1 MTAEKFRASFGGA
14 DMTERELRRRVP
26 RLSMLSTIS
35 ALAIIGGFATPAWA
49 QTTPATGQDP
59 AAAPDTASDR
69 AAEAAPDE
77 DIVVTGTRVVRDGFK
92 APTPLQVLTEEDID
106 NSSPTN
112 NIADFVN
119 QMPALAGSIR
129 PSNSRLELS
138 NGIAGIN
145 ALNLRSLGTVRTLVL
160 VNGRRS
166 VGSTANGV
174 VDINTIPQSLVQ
186 RVEVVT
192 GGASAAYGSDAVAGV
207 TNFIL
212 NNQYEGLKL
221 EADVGVTE
229 RGDGFN
235 YSGAL
240 TGGLR
245 FAGGRGRLIAAGEIA
260 HTDGIFEIGEDRGW
274 NHTGFVRIQN
284 PAWPANPAAPRYL
297 IRTQV
302 GQANSTPGGLI
313 TQSLGGT
320 TNTLCGTYFGQG
332 GSINKYQYGAL
343 TFPSP
348 TCSTATSSSPSL
360 NLGGDWRV
368 NDTGRRIGLNPE
380 EDRYGVFGRLSFDVS
395 DGFTLFAEASYN
407 RQETLFNA
415 GPNLMTGLSI
425 NASNCGT
432 GATAPTT
439 CNAFLYKTLGPASL
453 AGITGVTLA
462 TSGVDLPGRGSNNER
477 KVQRYLI
484 GAEGDFQAFGK
495 PARWDVYGQY
505 GKADLHEQLINIQ
518 QTVRRNNAINAVF
531 APAGNPGGLPVGSIQ
546 CAINVDTNTTN
557 DDPACRPLNLFGIGV
572 ADPAAI
578 DYILGDPYRD
588 QVLEQTVAGAN
599 LSLTPFETWAGD
611 VSIAVGAE
619 YRKEEIDGFVPAEFQ
634 PIFNSN
640 GTTTSVWSVGN
651 FRPSKGS
658 YDVREAYLEAVIPLG
673 VGLEFNG
680 AIRGTDYSTSGFVT
694 TWKLGATWH
703 PIDDILL
710 RVNRSRDIRAPNLN
724 ELYQA
729 GTANSSTVTNP
740 FFPGVGPGSGTYGAN
755 LAYLGTITGNLNLR
769 PEKADSWNVGGVFSP
784 RFLPGF
790 TASVDYWRVKVKD
803 AIDSLSADDIVNRC
817 FEGLADFCAAITPD
831 PANPSRVLISR
842 QPVNFSSI
850 LMRGLDFEAAYRMR
864 VANGDFSLRG
874 LATRYI
880 ENTVATGV
888 PGFIPLNSVGTL
900 GVGTGTQSITPK
912 WIYRFS
918 AAYDTDDYTLTAVA
932 RGVGNGRYDATGI
945 ECGSGACPVSTNQFP
960 TYEDNSIGGATYV
973 DFNATFKFDAF
984 GGKNGEFFVN
994 VTNVFDAD
1002 PILLPETGL
1011 AVNST
1016 YSDMLGRAFRAG
1028 VRLKLR

>member
-1 MTAEKFRASFGGA
+1 MA
-14 DMTERELRRRVP
+14 
-26 RLSMLSTIS
+26 
-35 ALAIIGGFATPAWA
+35 PA
-49 QTTPATGQDP
+49 P
-59 AAAPDTASDR
+59 AA
-69 AAEAAPDE
+69 DE
-77 DIVVTGTRVVRDGFK
+77 PFDDETIVVTGTRVVRDGFQ
-92 APTPLQVLTEEDID
+92 APTPLQVLTEEDIE

-119 QMPALAGSIR
+119 QLPALAASMR

-138 NGIAGIN
+138 NGQAGIN

-166 VGSTANGV
+166 VGSTANGI
-174 VDINTIPQSLVQ
+174 VDVNTIPQSLVQ

-212 NNQYEGLKL
+212 NNEYEGLKL
-221 EADVGVTE
+221 EGDLGITD

-235 YSGAL
+235 YSAAV
-240 TGGLR
+240 TGGLK
-245 FAGGRGRLIAAGEIA
+245 FAGGRGRLIVAGEIA
-260 HTDGIFEIGEDRGW
+260 HTDGIFEVGQDRDW

-284 PAWPANPAAPRYL
+284 PEWPANPSAPRYL
-297 IRTQV
+297 IRKQV
-302 GQANSTPGGLI
+302 GQANSAPGGLI
-313 TQSLGGT
+313 TSSTGT
-320 TNTLCGTYFGQG
+320 TNNTLCGIYFGQG
-332 GSINKYQYGAL
+332 GSVNHYEYGAL
-343 TFPSP
+343 TQPANVCAPAAQAS
-348 TCSTATSSSPSL
+348 STSPSL
-360 NLGGDWRV
+360 NQGGDWRL

-380 EDRYGVFGRLSFDVS
+380 EDRYGIFGRLSFDVS
-395 DGFTLFAEASYN
+395 DGITLFAEASFN

-425 NASNCGT
+425 NATNCGA

-439 CNAFLYKTLGPASL
+439 CNAFLYNTLGPAAL
-453 AGITGVTLA
+453 ANIITRPNTTGTGNQPNVVLA
-462 TSGVDLPGRGSNNER
+462 TSGADLPYRGSNNKR

-484 GAEGDFQAFGK
+484 GAEGEFQAFGK

-505 GKADLHEQLINIQ
+505 GKAKLHEQLINIQ

-546 CAINVDTNTTN
+546 CAINVDANLTN
-557 DDPACRPLNLFGIGV
+557 DDPACRPLNLFGLGV

-588 QVLEQTVAGAN
+588 QVLEQTVVGAN
-599 LSLTPFETWAGD
+599 LSLTPFATWAGD
-611 VSIAVGAE
+611 VSVAVGAE

-634 PIFNSN
+634 PIQNDN
-640 GTTTSVWSVGN
+640 GTTTQVWSVGN

-658 YDVREAYLEAVIPLG
+658 YNVKEAYLETVVPLG
-673 VGLEFNG
+673 LGLEFNG

-694 TWKLGATWH
+694 TWKLGATWQ
-703 PIDDILL
+703 PIDDILI
-710 RVNRSRDIRAPNLN
+710 RANRSRDIRAPNLN

-729 GTANSSTVTNP
+729 GTANTSTVTNP
-740 FFPGVGPGSGTYGAN
+740 FFPGPGPGAATYGQN
-755 LAYLGTITGNLNLR
+755 LAYLGTITGNLNLD
-769 PEKADSWNVGGVFSP
+769 PEKADSWSVGTVLTP

-790 TASVDYWRVKVKD
+790 SVSFDYWRVKVRD

-831 PANPSRVLISR
+831 PANPSRVLIAR

-850 LMRGLDFEAAYRMR
+850 LMRGLDLEAAYRMR
-864 VANGDFSLRG
+864 LGNGNFSIRG

-880 ENTVATGV
+880 ENTVTTGV
-888 PGFIPLNSVGTL
+888 PGFKPLNSVGTL
-900 GVGTGTQSITPK
+900 GIGTGTQSITPK
-912 WIYRFS
+912 WIYRVS
-918 AAYDTDDYTLTAVA
+918 AAYDTPDYTLTAVA
-932 RGVGNGRYDATGI
+932 RGVSDGRYDATGI
-945 ECGSGACPVSTNQFP
+945 ECGTSCPVSTNQFP
-960 TYEDNSIGGATYV
+960 TYEDNSIDGATYV
-973 DFNATFKFDAF
+973 DLNATFKFDWKRD
-984 GGKNGEFFVN
+984 GDGEFFIN

-1011 AVNST
+1011 AANST
-1016 YSDMLGRAFRAG
+1016 YSDLLGRAYRVG
-1028 VRLKLR
+1028 MRLKIW

>member
-1 MTAEKFRASFGGA
+1 MSLKKALFSGTAFAGLVFALPGA
-14 DMTERELRRRVP
+14 
-26 RLSMLSTIS
+26 
-35 ALAIIGGFATPAWA
+35 AFAQVT
-49 QTTPATGQDP
+49 DP
-59 AAAPDTASDR
+59 AATQSADAQTSPAGSEETV
-69 AAEAAPDE
+69 
-77 DIVVTGTRVVRDGFK
+77 VVTGTRVVRDGFQ

-112 NIADFVN
+112 NLADFVN

-138 NGIAGIN
+138 NGQAGIN

-166 VGSTANGV
+166 VGSTANGI

-207 TNFIL
+207 TNFVL
-212 NNQYEGLKL
+212 NTQYEGLRL
-221 EADVGVTE
+221 EADTGITE

-240 TGGLR
+240 TGGVR
-245 FAGGRGRLIAAGEIA
+245 FAGGRGRLIVAGEIA
-260 HTDGIFEIGEDRGW
+260 HTDGIFSVDPLERGW

-284 PAWPANPAAPRYL
+284 PAWPANPSAPRYL
-297 IRTQV
+297 FRTQV

-320 TNTLCGTYFGQG
+320 TNRLCGIYFGQG
-332 GSINKYQYGAL
+332 GSVNQYQYGTL

-348 TCSTATSSSPSL
+348 VCSTATNSSPSL
-360 NLGGDWRV
+360 NQGGDWRV

-380 EDRYGVFGRLSFDVS
+380 EDRYGVFARLSFDVS
-395 DGFTLFAEASYN
+395 DSVRLFAEASYN
-407 RQETLFNA
+407 RQETVFNA

-425 NASNCGT
+425 AASNCGT

-439 CNAFLYKTLGPASL
+439 CNAFLYNTLGPAQL

-462 TSGVDLPGRGSNNER
+462 TSGADLPARGSNNER

-484 GAEGDFQAFGK
+484 GAEGNFDAFGRE
-495 PARWDVYGQY
+495 ARWDVYGQY
-505 GKADLHEQLINIQ
+505 GRADLHEQLTNIQ
-518 QTVRRNNAINAVF
+518 QTVRRNNALAAVF
-531 APAGNPGGLPVGSIQ
+531 APVGNPSGLPAGSIQ
-546 CAINVDTNTTN
+546 CAINVDSNPAN
-557 DDPACRPLNLFGIGV
+557 DDPACRPLNLFGTGV

-588 QVLEQTVAGAN
+588 QVLEQTVVGAN
-599 LSLTPFETWAGD
+599 FSFTPFATWAGD
-611 VSIAVGAE
+611 VSVAVGAE

-634 PIFNSN
+634 PIFNP
-640 GTTTSVWSVGN
+640 TTGASTSVWSVGN
-651 FRPSKGS
+651 FRPSRGS
-658 YDVREAYLEAVIPLG
+658 YDVKEAYLETVVPVG
-673 VGLEFNG
+673 FGLELNG

-694 TWKLGATWH
+694 TWRLGATWQ
-703 PIDDILL
+703 PIDDILI

-724 ELYQA
+724 ELFQA
-729 GTANSSTVTNP
+729 GTANTSTVTNP
-740 FFPGVGPGSGTYGAN
+740 FFPGAGPGTGTYGAS
-755 LAYLGTITGNLNLR
+755 LAYLGTITGNPNLR
-769 PEKADSWNVGGVFSP
+769 PEKADSWNIGAVVSP

-790 TASVDYWRVKVKD
+790 TASVDYWHVRVRD

-831 PANPSRVLISR
+831 PANPSRVLIAR

-850 LMRGLDFEAAYRMR
+850 LMRGLDFEAAYRMPIG
-864 VANGDFSLRG
+864 NGNFSLRG
-874 LATRYI
+874 LATRYL
-880 ENTVATGV
+880 ENTVSTGV
-888 PGFIPLNSVGTL
+888 PGFTPLNSVGTL
-900 GVGTGTQSITPK
+900 GVGTGTQSITPT
-912 WIYRFS
+912 WIYRVS
-918 AAYDTDDYTLTAVA
+918 AAYDTEHYTLTAVA
-932 RGVGNGRYDATGI
+932 RGVSDGRYDATGV
-945 ECGSGACPVSTNQFP
+945 ECANNCPVSTNQFP

-973 DFNATFKFDAF
+973 DVNATFKFETI
-984 GGKNGEFFVN
+984 GGRDGEFFVN
-994 VTNVFDAD
+994 VTNLFDAD

-1011 AVNST
+1011 AANST
-1016 YSDMLGRAFRAG
+1016 YSDLLGRSLRVG
-1028 VRLKLR
+1028 VRLQMR

>member
-1 MTAEKFRASFGGA
+1 MFRRKSLKTFLFSGAAFAAMSIAGPASAQTDPADDTSPDAEVAQAAAAETAETGG
-14 DMTERELRRRVP
+14 
-26 RLSMLSTIS
+26 
-35 ALAIIGGFATPAWA
+35 
-49 QTTPATGQDP
+49 
-59 AAAPDTASDR
+59 
-69 AAEAAPDE
+69 
-77 DIVVTGTRVVRDGFK
+77 DIVVTGTRVVRDGFQ
-92 APTPLQVLTEEDID
+92 APTPLQVLTEEDIE

-119 QMPALAGSIR
+119 QLPALAASIR

-138 NGIAGIN
+138 NGQAGIN

-166 VGSTANGV
+166 VGSTANGI

-207 TNFIL
+207 ANFIL
-212 NNQYEGLKL
+212 NTQYEGLKI
-221 EADVGVTE
+221 EGDIGVTE

-235 YSGAL
+235 YSGAV
-240 TGGLR
+240 TGGLK
-245 FAGGRGRLIAAGEIA
+245 FAGGRGRLIVAAEIA
-260 HTDGIFEIGEDRGW
+260 HTDGIFQVDRDW

-284 PAWPANPAAPRYL
+284 PAWPANAAAPRYL
-297 IRTQV
+297 LRTQV

-313 TQSLGGT
+313 TSSTGIT
-320 TNTLCGTYFGQG
+320 NNTLCGIYFGPG
-332 GSINKYQYGAL
+332 GAVNQYQYGAL
-343 TFPSP
+343 TQPGNVCAP
-348 TCSTATSSSPSL
+348 TAQASNASPSL
-360 NLGGDWRV
+360 NQGGDWRV

-380 EDRYGVFGRLSFDVS
+380 EDRHGIFGRLSFDVS
-395 DGFTLFAEASYN
+395 DGLTVFAEASYN

-415 GPNLMTGLSI
+415 GPNLMTGLSL
-425 NASNCGT
+425 NAVGCGT
-432 GATAPTT
+432 ATPASAPAT
-439 CNAFLYKTLGPASL
+439 CNAFLYNALGPARL
-453 AGITGVTLA
+453 ADIITRPNTTGSGNQPNVALA
-462 TSGVDLPGRGSNNER
+462 TSGADLPFRGSNNER
-477 KVQRYLI
+477 KVERYLI

-495 PARWDVYGQY
+495 TARWDVYGQY
-505 GKADLHEQLINIQ
+505 GRADLHEELINIQ

-531 APAGNPGGLPVGSIQ
+531 AQAGNPNNLPVGSIQ
-546 CAINVDTNTTN
+546 CAINVDSNTTN
-557 DDPACRPLNLFGIGV
+557 DDAACRPLNLLGIGV

-588 QVLEQTVAGAN
+588 QVLKQTVVGAN
-599 LSLTPFETWAGD
+599 LSLTPFATWAGD
-611 VSIAVGAE
+611 VSIAVGGE

-634 PIFNSN
+634 PVQNAN
-640 GTTTSVWSVGN
+640 GTTTSLWSVGN

-658 YDVREAYLEAVIPLG
+658 YSVKEAYLETVVPLG
-673 VGLEFNG
+673 FGLEFNG
-680 AIRGTDYSTSGFVT
+680 AIRATDYSTSGFVT
-694 TWKLGATWH
+694 TWKAGATWQ
-703 PIDDILL
+703 PIDDILI
-710 RVNRSRDIRAPNLN
+710 RVNRSHDIRAPNLN

-740 FFPGVGPGSGTYGAN
+740 FFPGAGPGTGTYGSS
-755 LAYLGTITGNLNLR
+755 LAYLGTITGNLNLQ
-769 PEKADSWNVGGVFSP
+769 PEKADSWNIGGVLAP
-784 RFLPGF
+784 RFLRGF
-790 TASVDYWRVKVKD
+790 TFSADYWRVKVKG

-831 PANPSRVLISR
+831 PANPTRVLIAR

-864 VANGDFSLRG
+864 IANGNFSLRG

-912 WIYRFS
+912 WIYRVS
-918 AAYDTDDYTLTAVA
+918 AAYDTEDYTLTAVA
-932 RGVGNGRYDATGI
+932 RGVSDGRYDATGV
-945 ECGSGACPVSTNQFP
+945 ECETGSCPASTNQFP

-973 DFNATFKFDAF
+973 DLNATIKFNAF
-984 GGKNGEFFVN
+984 GGNNGEFFIN
-994 VTNVFDAD
+994 ITNVFDAD

-1011 AVNST
+1011 AANST
-1016 YSDMLGRAFRAG
+1016 YSDMLGRSYRVG

>member
-1 MTAEKFRASFGGA
+1 MATAGAAS
-14 DMTERELRRRVP
+14 
-26 RLSMLSTIS
+26 
-35 ALAIIGGFATPAWA
+35 A
-49 QTTPATGQDP
+49 QDAPVDGT
-59 AAAPDTASDR
+59 AAPDS
-69 AAEAAPDE
+69 AAAQAPETSNADE
-77 DIVVTGTRVVRDGFK
+77 RNVVVTGTRVVRDGFQ
-92 APTPLQVLTEEDID
+92 APTPLQVLTEDDID

-119 QMPALAGSIR
+119 QLPALAASIR

-138 NGIAGIN
+138 NGQAGIN

-166 VGSTANGV
+166 VGSTANGI
-174 VDINTIPQSLVQ
+174 VDVNTIPQSLVQ

-207 TNFIL
+207 TNFVL

-221 EADVGVTE
+221 EADIGVTE

-235 YSGAL
+235 YSGAV
-240 TGGLR
+240 TGGLT
-245 FAGGRGRLIAAGEIA
+245 FAGGRGRLIVAGEIA
-260 HTDGIFEIGEDRGW
+260 HTDGIFSVDPGERDW

-284 PAWPANPAAPRYL
+284 PAWPANATAPRYL

-320 TNTLCGTYFGQG
+320 TNRLCGIYFGQG
-332 GSINKYQYGAL
+332 GSVNQYQYGAL

-360 NLGGDWRV
+360 NQGGDWRV

-380 EDRYGVFGRLSFDVS
+380 EDRHGLFGRLSFDIT
-395 DGFTLFAEASYN
+395 DGVTLFAEASYN

-425 NASNCGT
+425 AASNCGN

-439 CNAFLYKTLGPASL
+439 CNAFLYQTLGPARL

-462 TSGVDLPGRGSNNER
+462 TSGADLPYRGSNNER
-477 KVQRYLI
+477 EIQRYLI
-484 GAEGDFQAFGK
+484 GAEGEFELFGRT
-495 PARWDVYGQY
+495 ASWDVYGQY
-505 GKADLHEQLINIQ
+505 GRANLHEQLINIQ
-518 QTVRRNNAINAVF
+518 QTVRRNNALAAVF
-531 APAGNPGGLPVGSIQ
+531 APAGNPAGLPAGSIQ
-546 CAINVDTNTTN
+546 CAINVDANTAN
-557 DDPACRPLNLFGIGV
+557 DDPACRPLNLFGLGV

-578 DYILGDPYRD
+578 DYVLGDPYRD
-588 QVLEQTVAGAN
+588 QVLEQTVVGAN
-599 LSLTPFETWAGD
+599 FSFTPFATWAGD
-611 VSIAVGAE
+611 VSVAIGAE
-619 YRKEEIDGFVPAEFQ
+619 YRKEQIDGFVPTEFQ
-634 PIFNSN
+634 PIFNPATGAS
-640 GTTTSVWSVGN
+640 TSVWSVGN
-651 FRPSKGS
+651 FRPSQGS
-658 YDVREAYLEAVIPLG
+658 YNVKEAYLEAVVPLG
-673 VGLEFNG
+673 FGLEFNG

-694 TWKLGATWH
+694 TWKLGATWQ
-703 PIDDILL
+703 PIDDILI

-729 GTANSSTVTNP
+729 GTANTSTVTNP
-740 FFPGVGPGSGTYGAN
+740 FFPGPGPGTGTYGAS

-769 PEKADSWNVGGVFSP
+769 PERADSWNLGGVLAP

-790 TASVDYWRVKVKD
+790 SISADYWRVRVRD

-831 PANPSRVLISR
+831 PANPARVLIAR

-850 LMRGLDFEAAYRMR
+850 LMRGLDFEVAYRR
-864 VANGDFSLRG
+864 RLGNGNISLRG
-874 LATRYI
+874 LATRYL
-880 ENTVATGV
+880 ENTVTTGV
-888 PGFIPLNSVGTL
+888 PGFTPLNSVGTL

-912 WIYRFS
+912 WIYRIS
-918 AAYDTDDYTLTAVA
+918 AAYDTEDFTLTAVA
-932 RGVGNGRYDATGI
+932 RGVSDGRYDATGI
-945 ECGSGACPVSTNQFP
+945 ECATGSCPVSTNQFP

-984 GGKNGEFFVN
+984 GGRNGEFFVN
-994 VTNVFDAD
+994 VTNLFDAD

-1011 AVNST
+1011 AANST
-1016 YSDMLGRAFRAG
+1016 YSDLLGRSFRAG
-1028 VRLKLR
+1028 VRLRVR

>member
-1 MTAEKFRASFGGA
+1 MAQAGEVPGA
-14 DMTERELRRRVP
+14 
-26 RLSMLSTIS
+26 
-35 ALAIIGGFATPAWA
+35 AAAA
-49 QTTPATGQDP
+49 QAADPLATGEEN
-59 AAAPDTASDR
+59 R
-69 AAEAAPDE
+69 E
-77 DIVVTGTRVVRDGFK
+77 DIVVTGTRVVRDGFQ
-92 APTPLQVLTEEDID
+92 APTPLQVLTEEDIE

-119 QMPALAGSIR
+119 QLPALAASIR

-138 NGIAGIN
+138 NGQAGIN

-166 VGSTANGV
+166 VGSTANGI

-212 NNQYEGLKL
+212 NNEFEGLKI
-221 EADVGVTE
+221 EGDIGVTE

-235 YSGAL
+235 YSGAVA
-240 TGGLR
+240 GGLK
-245 FAGGRGRLIAAGEIA
+245 FADGRGRLIVAGEIA
-260 HTDGIFEIGEDRGW
+260 HTDGIFEIGQDRGW

-284 PAWPANPAAPRYL
+284 PTWTATSTVPRYL
-297 IRTQV
+297 LRTQV

-313 TQSLGGT
+313 TSSTGT
-320 TNTLCGTYFGQG
+320 TNNTVCGIYFGQG
-332 GSINKYQYGAL
+332 GSINQYQYGAL
-343 TFPSP
+343 TQPANVCAP
-348 TCSTATSSSPSL
+348 AAQASSASPSL
-360 NLGGDWRV
+360 NQGGDWRV

-380 EDRYGVFGRLSFDVS
+380 EDRHGIFGRLSFEVS
-395 DGFTLFAEASYN
+395 DGLTLFAEASYN

-415 GPNLMTGLSI
+415 GPNLMTGLGL
-425 NASNCGT
+425 NAVGCGT
-432 GATAPTT
+432 ATPTSAPST
-439 CNAFLYKTLGPASL
+439 CNAFLYNALGPARL
-453 AGITGVTLA
+453 ANIITRPNTTGGGNQPNVVLA
-462 TSGVDLPGRGSNNER
+462 TSGADLPFRGSNNER
-477 KVQRYLI
+477 EVQRYLI
-484 GAEGDFQAFGK
+484 GAEGNFEAFGRT
-495 PARWDVYGQY
+495 ASWDVYGQY
-505 GKADLHEQLINIQ
+505 GRADLHEELINIQ

-531 APAGNPGGLPVGSIQ
+531 AQAGNPNNLPVGSIQ
-546 CAINVDTNTTN
+546 CAINVDSNAAN
-557 DDPACRPLNLFGIGV
+557 DDPACRPLNLLGVGV

-578 DYILGDPYRD
+578 DYILGNPYRD
-588 QVLEQTVAGAN
+588 QVLEQTVIGAN
-599 LSLTPFETWAGD
+599 LSLTPFATWAGD

-619 YRKEEIDGFVPAEFQ
+619 YRKEEIDGFVPDEFQ
-634 PIFNSN
+634 PVQNAN
-640 GTTTSVWSVGN
+640 GTTTSLWSVGN

-658 YDVREAYLEAVIPLG
+658 YNVKEAYLETVVPLG
-673 VGLEFNG
+673 FGLEFNG

-694 TWKLGATWH
+694 TWKAGATWQ
-703 PIDDILL
+703 PIDDILI

-740 FFPGVGPGSGTYGAN
+740 FFPGAGPGTGTYGSN
-755 LAYLGTITGNLNLR
+755 LAYLGTITGNLNLE
-769 PEKADSWNVGGVFSP
+769 PEKADSWNIGGVLAP

-790 TASVDYWRVKVKD
+790 SASVDYWRVKVKG

-831 PANPSRVLISR
+831 PANPSRVLIAR

-850 LMRGLDFEAAYRMR
+850 LMRGLDFEAAYRMPI
-864 VANGDFSLRG
+864 ANGNFTLRG

-888 PGFIPLNSVGTL
+888 PGFTPLNSVGTL

-912 WIYRFS
+912 WIYRVS
-918 AAYDTDDYTLTAVA
+918 ASYDTQDYSLTAVA
-932 RGVGNGRYDATGI
+932 RGVGDGRYDATGI
-945 ECGSGACPVSTNQFP
+945 ECESNCPVSTNQFP

-973 DFNATFKFDAF
+973 DLNATMKFGALGD
-984 GGKNGEFFVN
+984 GDGEFFIN
-994 VTNVFDAD
+994 VTNLFDSD

-1016 YSDMLGRAFRAG
+1016 YSDLLGRAFRFG
-1028 VRLKLR
+1028 VRLRVR